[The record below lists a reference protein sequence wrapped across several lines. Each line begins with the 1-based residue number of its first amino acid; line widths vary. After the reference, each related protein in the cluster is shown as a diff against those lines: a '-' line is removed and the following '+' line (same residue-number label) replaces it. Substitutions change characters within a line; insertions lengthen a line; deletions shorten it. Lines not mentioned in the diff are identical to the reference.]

1 MSLSYF
7 QEDGFEQ
14 KYPSFF
20 NITIRQLLQ
29 WNQIKPSEETN
40 LLTKWIDKVV
50 VYWIQYNALKY
61 VGIKQLMG

>member
-7 QEDGFEQ
+7 QDDGFEQ

-50 VYWIQYNALKY
+50 VYWIQ
-61 VGIKQLMG
+61 